1 MTLRVVHEAGP
12 WRVEM
17 AAGAGDVLVVA
28 FASIG
33 HDPARMPSPEFVGAA
48 TAGGRRAL
56 FVMDAARSWGTGAGF
71 AAALQAGLAAAGPA
85 GRIVALGSSMGAV
98 AALRAAAVMPVD
110 AVLAFGPQSR
120 QDDPRWFAL
129 MAGLPA
135 PPALPVCWTVLCHGL
150 ADDADQARGWAE
162 LAGVDHLLFPD
173 IGHSDLAAHLKARGG
188 LQGLVDAACTGDRR
202 RLLRIA
208 AQAGAVQRRK
218 VGISPLRTDGPVR

>member
-1 MTLRVVHEAGP
+1 VTLRVVQDAGP

-17 AAGAGDVLVVA
+17 AAGTGDVLVVA

-33 HDPARMPSPEFVGAA
+33 HDLTRMPSPEFVRVT

-56 FVMDAARSWGTGAGF
+56 FVMDGARSWGTGAGF
-71 AAALQAGLAAAGPA
+71 AEALRAGLAAAGPA

-98 AALRAAAVMPVD
+98 AALRAAGVIAVD

-120 QDDPRWFAL
+120 PDDPRWSAL
-129 MAGLPA
+129 TAGLAA
-135 PPALPVCWTVLCHGL
+135 PPALPGCWTVLCHGL
-150 ADDADQARGWAE
+150 ADDAAQAAGWP
-162 LAGVDHLLFPD
+162 LRAGVDHLLFPG
-173 IGHSDLAAHLKARGG
+173 IRHSDLAPYLKARGG
-188 LQGLVDAACTGDRR
+188 LQGLVDALCDGDRR

-218 VGISPLRTDGPVR
+218 VGLPPS

>member
-17 AAGAGDVLVVA
+17 AEGAGDALVLA

-33 HDPARMPSPEFVGAA
+33 HDPARMPSPEF
-48 TAGGRRAL
+48 AGVLRGRRAL

-71 AAALQAGLAAAGPA
+71 AGALQAGLAAVGPA

-98 AALRAAAVMPVD
+98 AALRAAGVVPVD

-120 QDDPRWFAL
+120 MDDPRWAAL
-129 MAGLPA
+129 TAGLPP
-135 PPALPVCWTVLCHGL
+135 PPALPACWTVLCHGL
-150 ADDADQARGWAE
+150 ADDAGQAEGWE
-162 LAGVDHLLFPD
+162 ERAGVDHLLFPG
-173 IGHSDLAAHLKARGG
+173 ITHSGLAAHLKAQGG
-188 LQGLVDAACTGDRR
+188 LQGLIDAACTGDRR

-208 AQAGAVQRRK
+208 SQAGAVQRRK
-218 VGISPLRTDGPVR
+218 VGLSPVLTDGRVR

>member
-1 MTLRVVHEAGP
+1 
-12 WRVEM
+12 
-17 AAGAGDVLVVA
+17 DVLVVA

-33 HDPARMPSPEFVGAA
+33 HDPGRMPSPEFVGVLR
-48 TAGGRRAL
+48 GRRAL
-56 FVMDAARSWGTGAGF
+56 FVMDHERSWGTGAGF
-71 AAALQAGLAAAGPA
+71 DVALRAGLAASGPA

-98 AALRAAAVMPVD
+98 AALRAAAVMPAD

-120 QDDPRWFAL
+120 LDDPRWSAL
-129 MAGLPA
+129 TAGLPA
-135 PPALPVCWTVLCHGL
+135 PPALPDCWTVLCHGL

-162 LAGVDHLLFPD
+162 RAGVDHLLFPG

-208 AQAGAVQRRK
+208 GRAGAVQRRK
-218 VGISPLRTDGPVR
+218 VGLSPLRTDGRLR